1 MVATPTRLAWALT
14 ACATLYACGGSSP
27 AAPAATNVAGV
38 WIGDLATALGA
49 LRVNWTLAQS
59 GVNVTGPIVVAQS
72 GFPVIRGALTGTIS
86 GSTLTYR
93 INIPAGGVAT
103 NPSCTGQIDGTMT
116 LSNAA
121 QMTGR
126 FTGTSTCDVPISGG
140 DLTLQKQ

>member
-1 MVATPTRLAWALT
+1 
-14 ACATLYACGGSSP
+14 
-27 AAPAATNVAGV
+27 
-38 WIGDLATALGA
+38 
-49 LRVNWTLAQS
+49 
-59 GVNVTGPIVVAQS
+59 
-72 GFPVIRGALTGTIS
+72 LTGTIS

-116 LSNAA
+116 LSSAV

-126 FTGTSTCDVPISGG
+126 FTGTSTCDVPIGGG